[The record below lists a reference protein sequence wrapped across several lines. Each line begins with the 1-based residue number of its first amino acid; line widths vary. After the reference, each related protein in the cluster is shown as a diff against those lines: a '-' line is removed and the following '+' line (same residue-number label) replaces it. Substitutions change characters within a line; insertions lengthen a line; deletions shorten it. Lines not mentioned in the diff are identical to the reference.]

1 MKYRNSVSEGEV
13 LLTLEET
20 LTFVDAEI
28 FAAALADVE
37 AGGQRRW
44 VVDLRGL
51 DFIDSFGLGLL
62 VVMFDRA
69 EKDRVK
75 LVLRGAK
82 GLVRD
87 RLDYTRFDM
96 ILTLED

>member
-1 MKYRNSVSEGEV
+1 MKYRITSSESET
-13 LLTLEET
+13 TLYFEGT

-28 FAAALADVE
+28 FATALAE
-37 AGGQRRW
+37 LEGGGKRQW
-44 VVDLRGL
+44 GIDLRGL

-62 VVMFDRA
+62 VVTFDRA
-69 EKDRVK
+69 EKRRVK

-82 GLVRD
+82 GVVRD
-87 RLDYTRFDM
+87 RLDYTRFDT